1 MPESINTCLYYTKA
15 YKHINVSSALGL
27 RQQQLVTSLPD
38 LGHFD
43 QPLIY
48 DCLEI
53 FHKNIFNQSYPAKSD
68 TTPDIINNKGI
79 YKYNTMIA

>member
-43 QPLIY
+43 QPLM
-48 DCLEI
+48 
-53 FHKNIFNQSYPAKSD
+53 
-68 TTPDIINNKGI
+68 TG
-79 YKYNTMIA
+79 